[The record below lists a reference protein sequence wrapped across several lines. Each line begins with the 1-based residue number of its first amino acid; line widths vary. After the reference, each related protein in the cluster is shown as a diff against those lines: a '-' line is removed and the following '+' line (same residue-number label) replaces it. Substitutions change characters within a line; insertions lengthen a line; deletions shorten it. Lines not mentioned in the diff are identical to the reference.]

1 MNNHIQFGS
10 INVETG
16 ETQDGYIE
24 NGQMKFKPMKWWQK
38 LFLKRPEEKEFIG
51 TYGYKTKFPWSSEW
65 TNHQVA
71 MYKYFN
77 PYTDEIYKIEGSDEN
92 ETIQFDIGAFK
103 VGKIISIRK

>member
-1 MNNHIQFGS
+1 MNDHIQFGS

-38 LFLKRPEEKEFIG
+38 FFLKRPEKKEFLCVH
-51 TYGYKTKFPWSSEW
+51 TYRSRFSWSSEW
-65 TNHQVA
+65 TRHDVA

-77 PYTDEIYKIEGSDEN
+77 PYTEEIYKIEGSDAKT
-92 ETIQFDIGAFK
+92 TIQYDVGAFK
-103 VGKIISIRK
+103 QGVIVPIIT